1 MLAAVVIVGGAGAF
15 VAWNVYDRAADIRTE
30 LTDAQRLIPIVTS
43 SAAALD
49 FDGAAAAL
57 DEASEHTAQAVALAD
72 DPLWRVA
79 AHVPWVGKNI
89 VAVDELALITDDA
102 LRAARPLAAAGPAL
116 LPANFAPVDGAI
128 PVQPLLD
135 AQPIVHTAAGELTAI
150 EERLDAVDVDGTMD
164 ALGAAKTTLAD
175 GLGQVTGL
183 LDTADTVLTVAP
195 TLLGAQS
202 PQTYVISFLNN
213 AELRSMGGTALSF
226 VELRVDS
233 GRIEM
238 TRAIPAGFGNFRI
251 GDPIVPVPEGFEQI
265 APGGFG
271 TFITN
276 AGIRPSM
283 QSLADVVSAN
293 WQAQFGYPPDAV
305 ISMDVVALSYI
316 LRATGA
322 VTSGD
327 WTITADNA
335 VDVLL
340 NEVLNAFDTGN
351 LVRDNMMQDQVYTDL
366 VDETFA
372 RVSSGQFDVT
382 TLVEALGEAV
392 SERRLIVWSA
402 DLAVEQTLVDAG
414 MDAGIPDRAGE
425 AAVVGIYLNDNV
437 GSKLNYYLD
446 TAVRVDEVC
455 GAALATRVTRGQIDE
470 DSLASVGTAIDSAN
484 EQLSALEPVVAEVET
499 ARAALTV
506 ADDTFAA
513 ALSAFT
519 GSIPPFAALLV
530 EDNPAVEVEITD
542 AVTATA
548 SAVAAAGLM
557 TATGVSAISPY
568 TDAVAT
574 MRDAQELAED
584 RARGN
589 TNTNGNGST
598 GGSSGSNGGGSTGE
612 TGVEPPVVEPQPE
625 PQPEPE
631 PVPTDPGTP
640 PAAPETG
647 G

>member
-455 GAALATRVTRGQIDE
+455 GAALATRVTTT
-470 DSLASVGTAIDSAN
+470 LT
-484 EQLSALEPVVAEVET
+484 SALAPEAVD
-499 ARAALTV
+499 AL
-506 ADDTFAA
+506 
-513 ALSAFT
+513 
-519 GSIPPFAALLV
+519 
-530 EDNPAVEVEITD
+530 NPAVLGMYEREKVDPGVQRMFIYAYAPTGSTITAATVDGAPVELTPFTD
-542 AVTATA
+542 A
-548 SAVAAAGLM
+548 GH
-557 TATGVSAISPY
+557 
-568 TDAVAT
+568 
-574 MRDAQELAED
+574 
-584 RARGN
+584 
-589 TNTNGNGST
+589 
-598 GGSSGSNGGGSTGE
+598 
-612 TGVEPPVVEPQPE
+612 PVQVFRI
-625 PQPEPE
+625 
-631 PVPTDPGTP
+631 DLKPGTTQQLTLEVTTP
-640 PAAPETG
+640 DEASSIVAELTPTVRAARVEEG
-647 G
+647 AVC